1 MDIEKDMKSENG
13 MSETLPKFSESDIS
27 KTNIS
32 SFGLDNMD
40 FFDIDSSTISE
51 FMSLSL
57 NAKIAKFNSNFSYR
71 KLKDKNSSNTFLHY
85 ICMNDDNYP
94 MMNLIK
100 PTIKEMDS
108 RNNQGQT
115 PLHISLIN
123 KNYKISTYL
132 IKNGANVNLSDNN
145 LDTSLHL
152 AVKYGNPDIAKLLIE
167 FRANPFLLNKNK
179 ETALDLA
186 VKLNN
191 KECINLLKDISLM
204 NETDSNTIQQNSNK
218 KINLKQNINKKN
230 IINGNDNIQKYVNND
245 NNIININNIINNDNI
260 IKNNNQN
267 KKQKN
272 SKAYHK
278 KTNYIKNNYN
288 NTIIPKNKINFINSD
303 NNNSEIRDNIFLSN
317 TNTKAKSRQRTSS
330 TSNLDIYH
338 NNKVCREKI
347 YSKKIVQRSQSGAKS
362 NINKYDTQIF
372 SEKRS
377 NIISNN
383 IIPNNNIF
391 SATSPNNI
399 PRKTDFPMQNEMF
412 LETDNDNESV
422 EEEESIIRENSEGN
436 TPKTAIN
443 LKNLKTIK
451 INPLED
457 SKDKKNPY
465 SQIDSYVSAIHK
477 SDQGITESDGY
488 IYEDGLLIIEPS
500 IDISKIEDTFSEQS
514 QSQTENE
521 SFGNEETNQKKE
533 QKEKKEKDDLFTFLK
548 KIGMEEYN
556 NLLINEGFDDIN
568 LIISQMKTGLPITDD
583 ALREIGI
590 EKPGDRAKILIRV
603 QEVSKMFDFKFP
615 FEAVY
620 YKNIKQFDSLK
631 YDFHVKAMQNWLKK
645 LQLQNYLKNFY
656 DNGYYSPEL
665 IFIQK
670 ASKFPINET
679 ILERDLKIENA
690 NDRKLI
696 MNSISSNSKSYAA
709 ELQKKSTKNKNNTNK
724 NGDNNTKNKEK
735 DENKCT
741 IF

>member
-1 MDIEKDMKSENG
+1 
-13 MSETLPKFSESDIS
+13 
-27 KTNIS
+27 
-32 SFGLDNMD
+32 
-40 FFDIDSSTISE
+40 
-51 FMSLSL
+51 
-57 NAKIAKFNSNFSYR
+57 
-71 KLKDKNSSNTFLHY
+71 
-85 ICMNDDNYP
+85 
-94 MMNLIK
+94 
-100 PTIKEMDS
+100 
-108 RNNQGQT
+108 
-115 PLHISLIN
+115 
-123 KNYKISTYL
+123 
-132 IKNGANVNLSDNN
+132 
-145 LDTSLHL
+145 
-152 AVKYGNPDIAKLLIE
+152 
-167 FRANPFLLNKNK
+167 
-179 ETALDLA
+179 
-186 VKLNN
+186 
-191 KECINLLKDISLM
+191 
-204 NETDSNTIQQNSNK
+204 
-218 KINLKQNINKKN
+218 
-230 IINGNDNIQKYVNND
+230 
-245 NNIININNIINNDNI
+245 
-260 IKNNNQN
+260 
-267 KKQKN
+267 
-272 SKAYHK
+272 
-278 KTNYIKNNYN
+278 
-288 NTIIPKNKINFINSD
+288 
-303 NNNSEIRDNIFLSN
+303 
-317 TNTKAKSRQRTSS
+317 
-330 TSNLDIYH
+330 
-338 NNKVCREKI
+338 
-347 YSKKIVQRSQSGAKS
+347 
-362 NINKYDTQIF
+362 
-372 SEKRS
+372 
-377 NIISNN
+377 
-383 IIPNNNIF
+383 
-391 SATSPNNI
+391 
-399 PRKTDFPMQNEMF
+399 MF

-533 QKEKKEKDDLFTFLK
+533 QKEKKEKDNLFTFLK

-620 YKNIKQFDSLK
+620 YKNVKQFDSLK

-735 DENKCT
+735 EENKCT